1 MSRRG
6 ARKRNAKVRRPDQGS
21 PLPTGLERSV
31 GEDRPSAAG
40 GPQVGRELP
49 TGEVRAMRDG
59 SASAPSWP
67 GVLDRSPLQG
77 QLVPGSSASDGG
89 ASRSGVVP
97 ARAGELAP
105 KRSAPDGGVS
115 RSPGS
120 PLGERTPHHRSADRG
135 APAATAKVRPAF
147 LSAGGSDG
155 GASLGAVQGRLE
167 EELADAWQGDDGE
180 ASRVRTS
187 VTVKSDDAADM
198 SLGRG
203 VLPADFPQDRMAS
216 DLYFPGVT
224 LSADSAWEPM
234 ASHPSSSGVTLSADS
249 TRDAIAS
256 DPCSPGVMLSPDF
269 PRGAMA
275 SDPCS
280 LGVTLST
287 DFPRDRIASDLSE
300 PAPSTDF
307 SRGATAVTPS
317 PPRATPS
324 TIASWRVEPS
334 SGFPLG
340 PAEPVADDR
349 PPSSRRLGR
358 DVEAQQAAGASERLS
373 PLSRKVATIGQA
385 VDSQHSGT
393 SVAFTGRF
401 VPVDNHAVGGPQAA
415 ESGSTPGVVVFVVA
429 REDELLTAHSPYR
442 ADGRG
447 EGRPAAVG
455 WPGVDNVGRSTATG
469 THVSPTDPF
478 LTNRDKTVPEYG
490 VSRETESPLDRDR
503 GRGSGNG
510 GSSDAY
516 DTADPGVPAP
526 RAGNGHTAGGHIYG
540 SPAPQSTDD
549 DSRRPAPAPRSA
561 PPAVASSPV
570 PVSSPPSVA
579 PVSAAPVT
587 APPAPPA
594 SPSSVPAPPTNPSL
608 EPDQHVSRETPSR
621 DEDDPPLAMEALRAV
636 QILNPSGEITMP
648 RPDHPRVL
656 CVANQKG
663 GVGKTTT
670 TVNLAVA
677 LALHGNR
684 VLVVDL
690 DPQGNASTGLNVPH
704 HAGVPDVYNCL
715 IDNVPLAEVAQP
727 VEGIPNLFCVP
738 ATIDLAGAEIELV
751 SVVARES
758 RLARAIAAHPEKFD
772 YVFIDCPPSLGLLTV
787 NALCAA
793 QEVLIPIQCE
803 YYALEGLNQL
813 INNINLV
820 RQHLNPTLDVSTILL
835 TMYDRRTRLA
845 DAVEQDVRNHFGSKV
860 LNAVIP
866 RNVRVS
872 EAPSYG
878 QSVMTYD
885 PGSRGAT
892 SYFEA
897 ALEIAMRGVNTGG
910 TA

>member
-1 MSRRG
+1 MAKRG
-6 ARKRNAKVRRPDQGS
+6 ARKRTVKNRRPDQAKGA
-21 PLPTGLERSV
+21 PLPGGGGAVR
-31 GEDRPSAAG
+31 AG
-40 GPQVGRELP
+40 GEALGG
-49 TGEVRAMRDG
+49 TGSG
-59 SASAPSWP
+59 
-67 GVLDRSPLQG
+67 G
-77 QLVPGSSASDGG
+77 GG
-89 ASRSGVVP
+89 AP
-97 ARAGELAP
+97 
-105 KRSAPDGGVS
+105 
-115 RSPGS
+115 
-120 PLGERTPHHRSADRG
+120 
-135 APAATAKVRPAF
+135 RP
-147 LSAGGSDG
+147 
-155 GASLGAVQGRLE
+155 
-167 EELADAWQGDDGE
+167 DDG
-180 ASRVRTS
+180 VRRS
-187 VTVKSDDAADM
+187 
-198 SLGRG
+198 
-203 VLPADFPQDRMAS
+203 
-216 DLYFPGVT
+216 
-224 LSADSAWEPM
+224 
-234 ASHPSSSGVTLSADS
+234 
-249 TRDAIAS
+249 
-256 DPCSPGVMLSPDF
+256 
-269 PRGAMA
+269 
-275 SDPCS
+275 
-280 LGVTLST
+280 
-287 DFPRDRIASDLSE
+287 
-300 PAPSTDF
+300 
-307 SRGATAVTPS
+307 
-317 PPRATPS
+317 
-324 TIASWRVEPS
+324 
-334 SGFPLG
+334 
-340 PAEPVADDR
+340 
-349 PPSSRRLGR
+349 
-358 DVEAQQAAGASERLS
+358 
-373 PLSRKVATIGQA
+373 
-385 VDSQHSGT
+385 
-393 SVAFTGRF
+393 
-401 VPVDNHAVGGPQAA
+401 AVGGPGDGVALSVRGSSERGRGDVPAPRVVDDAVDVRVGAEWSGDWYVWTSGAAVSGPHSGEVGARHGWGLGPGKIGSVGLAVGDSSTRTDKKCLKSDALHSEEDAGVVAGFLGDFGGEAQAGGSCA
-415 ESGSTPGVVVFVVA
+415 EAAALRLVPGVMVFATPEV
-429 REDELLTAHSPYR
+429 DDLSTLHGPHR

-447 EGRPAAVG
+447 EARPTAVG
-455 WPGVDNVGRSTATG
+455 WPGVDSVDRSSVSG

-478 LTNRDKTVPEYG
+478 LTNRDKTVHEFG
-490 VSRETESPLDRDR
+490 VSRETESPLGPSGSAGIGFGDPLGTNTLDQGVPSPRV
-503 GRGSGNG
+503 GSG
-510 GSSDAY
+510 Y
-516 DTADPGVPAP
+516 VP
-526 RAGNGHTAGGHIYG
+526 RAASGQVYG
-540 SPAPQSTDD
+540 TPVPPPGPEEP
-549 DSRRPAPAPRSA
+549 RLPAPRSA
-561 PPAVASSPV
+561 PPAPSVASSPV
-570 PVSSPPSVA
+570 PVSAS
-579 PVSAAPVT
+579 PVSSSPVSSS
-587 APPAPPA
+587 PA
-594 SPSSVPAPPTNPSL
+594 SPVPTSGDPIAPAGPSFGPASPTFGAD
-608 EPDQHVSRETPSR
+608 EHVSRETPGA

-704 HAGVPDVYNCL
+704 HAGVPDVYDCL
-715 IDNVPLAEVAQP
+715 IDNVPLSEVAQP

-758 RLARAIAAHPEKFD
+758 RLARAISAHPEKFD